1 MSPQVNELLVHLSPS
16 SQLTRSLTTTLA
28 EDFAHSP
35 SWTQR
40 QTFASLCAR
49 LVTPPHCAFG
59 EGRITGSSFREGKMA
74 NNYFEERRH
83 SAVYDDATLAERD
96 KGESGLGRYE
106 IIRRSPT
113 LIFFLSGVLGF
124 YIHKTVEFFLAI
136 FQNFEYFDMFLFL
149 EYLRKAIL

>member
-113 LIFFLSGVLGF
+113 LIFFCLEFSAFTSRRQLNFFSQFFRTLNILICF
-124 YIHKTVEFFLAI
+124 YF
-136 FQNFEYFDMFLFL
+136 
-149 EYLRKAIL
+149 